1 MHRSA
6 SAREIR
12 EAYHRLAR
20 LLHPDRAASR
30 SVNERQLSERR
41 MREVNAAYAVLGDE
55 TGRSAYDRSTA
66 EGTGSGGRPSTPS
79 TGQGQPTGPRRSV
92 HFDASRFRFDAE
104 PDVDDEGRRIARPG
118 DDLSDDE
125 PDLHPVAYF
134 LLRRGPIV
142 AALLVAIFLFVLT
155 AYATTGRTPTKAPIT
170 DPRAVCVETPAE
182 PCTSGP

>member
-1 MHRSA
+1 MLRSRPMG
-6 SAREIR
+6 ARPWIVRGPWR
-12 EAYHRLAR
+12 ESIAEA
-20 LLHPDRAASR
+20 
-30 SVNERQLSERR
+30 LSET
-41 MREVNAAYAVLGDE
+41 RERVFREGSYTPVPGRSFATLGDL
-55 TGRSAYDRSTA
+55 
-66 EGTGSGGRPSTPS
+66 
-79 TGQGQPTGPRRSV
+79 
-92 HFDASRFRFDAE
+92 DAFFMRE